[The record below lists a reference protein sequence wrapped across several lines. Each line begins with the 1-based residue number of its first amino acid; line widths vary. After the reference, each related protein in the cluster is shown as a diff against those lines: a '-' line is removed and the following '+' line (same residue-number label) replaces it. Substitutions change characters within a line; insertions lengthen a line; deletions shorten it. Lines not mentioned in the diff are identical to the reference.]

1 MKRLL
6 ALLLLLILGC
16 TNPFSSRESEPP
28 IGDNGTFIQ
37 PVTPQ
42 IVLFNLENTYKEFI
56 VTNYMMCLDSNFFFK
71 YDFVVR
77 QIDERDSGWYYSE
90 EMRLIESSF
99 NSLLADSAELLSLSL
114 SPLIDQQDQ
123 AFDTTAIL
131 YRSYTLTHI
140 DNFTDSSADTTIYL
154 GTSIFTMS
162 ENEQGLW
169 SIIRWEDQH
178 QNTNIPSWADYKN
191 GYR

>member
-1 MKRLL
+1 MKRVLP
-6 ALLLLLILGC
+6 LLLLVILGC
-16 TNPFSSRESEPP
+16 SDPFSSRESEPP
-28 IGDNGTFIQ
+28 VGDNGTFIQ

-42 IVLFNLENTYKEFI
+42 IVLFNLENAYKEFI

-71 YDFVVR
+71 YDFVIR

-90 EMRLIESSF
+90 ELRLIESSF
-99 NSLLADSAELLSLSL
+99 NSLLADSATLISLSL

-131 YRSYTLTHI
+131 YRSYILIHI
-140 DNFTDSSADTTIYL
+140 NAISDSTADTTEYL
-154 GTSIFTMS
+154 GTSIFTLI

-169 SIIRWEDQH
+169 SIIHWEDQH

>member
-1 MKRLL
+1 MKRVLP
-6 ALLLLLILGC
+6 LLLLLFLGC
-16 TNPFSSRESEPP
+16 SDPFSSRESEPP
-28 IGDNGTFIQ
+28 ITDHGTFIQ

-42 IVLFNLENTYKEFI
+42 IVIFNLENAYKEFI

-71 YDFVVR
+71 YDFVIR
-77 QIDERDSGWYYSE
+77 QINEHDSGWHYSE
-90 EMRLIESSF
+90 ELRLIESSF
-99 NSLLADSAELLSLSL
+99 NSLLADSAALFSLSL
-114 SPLIDQQDQ
+114 SPLTGQQDQ

-140 DNFTDSSADTTIYL
+140 NNISDSTADTTEYL
-154 GTSIFTMS
+154 GTSIFTMI
-162 ENEQGLW
+162 ENQQGLW